1 MVVYDR
7 RYISER
13 FLLWKIPLH
22 STDHGHLL
30 TRDRDGESKDIIQRA
45 KGKAIFPVENWE
57 DLVIPNI

>member
-1 MVVYDR
+1 M
-7 RYISER
+7 
-13 FLLWKIPLH
+13 H